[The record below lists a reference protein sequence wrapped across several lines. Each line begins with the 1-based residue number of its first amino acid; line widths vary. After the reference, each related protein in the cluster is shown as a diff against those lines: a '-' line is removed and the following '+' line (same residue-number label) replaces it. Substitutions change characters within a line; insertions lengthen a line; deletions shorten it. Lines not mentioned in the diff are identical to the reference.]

1 MQFRKVGGA
10 QSAALTSDG
19 LTFKFGDVEMQ
30 INSLEQPVE
39 QIQFDRFKVAYLV
52 LVMASGLSVAAAL
65 FA

>member
-1 MQFRKVGGA
+1 
-10 QSAALTSDG
+10 
-19 LTFKFGDVEMQ
+19 MQ